1 MVKHF
6 SAKSICDHGQAFLE
20 RIPGHRLEGFQEHLV
35 SLQVL
40 IFNFQS
46 A

>member
-35 SLQVL
+35 R
-40 IFNFQS
+40 
-46 A
+46 